1 MKKDSPEDILIGKL
15 IETISLLQRQIEV
28 LSIKLYNLDVK
39 VDNNWHIAK
48 GQTSP
53 IYLREPK
60 DEPKL

>member
-39 VDNNWHIAK
+39 VDNNLHIAK

>member
-1 MKKDSPEDILIGKL
+1 MKKDNPDIFVGKL
-15 IETISLLQRQIEV
+15 IETIGLLQKQIEV

-39 VDNNWHIAK
+39 VDNNWNIAK